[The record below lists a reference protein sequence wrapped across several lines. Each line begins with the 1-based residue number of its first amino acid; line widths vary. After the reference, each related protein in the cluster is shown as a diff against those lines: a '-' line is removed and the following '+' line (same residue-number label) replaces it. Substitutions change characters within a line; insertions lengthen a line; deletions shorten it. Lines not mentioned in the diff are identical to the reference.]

1 MVAILSL
8 SFALFSVSC
17 KSTNNGN
24 DNPGTEQPGEP
35 DNPDNPDNPENP
47 DNPDNP
53 GGGTGEPETPPV
65 EETLEITGPADG
77 VYGYTERLRRYLTDK
92 GDVMVSDYVNGGRES
107 EAYDKISVTWNSTYS
122 DVEKFKVYYGTK
134 SDFSDATE
142 KEMSATARKL
152 NVYNL
157 YKDTTYYVRVTA
169 VRSAGDVTAD
179 YSFKTTDIGP
189 RVMKIGNIA
198 NVRDLGGYKTESG
211 KTTLQGKIFR
221 GGQLS
226 PNANYPVYDAYVLTD
241 SGKKYMSETLGIKT
255 DFDLRNATE
264 NKGLTQSAIP
274 GAKLEYYSVG
284 GYLSAFTDKTGYKK
298 VFSALSE
305 ETRYPLYI
313 HCTGGADR
321 TGTVCFLINALLG
334 VDEKT
339 LIQDY
344 ETTSFSTYEMRNKE
358 STTYQFTPFLN
369 QLKSDYAGNTL
380 SQKTENYLLSIGV
393 TKTEIYNI
401 KAIMFGEETKQP
413 EQTEPSEPPV
423 QKETVTLNSGN
434 LSYTYEN
441 AVGYDGNV
449 VTAEINS
456 LTDDD
461 AGGTYFFIGSYGFY
475 YRGGLFRL
483 SKIENGEYKEI
494 SPRVSLG
501 EYDRKVFNAGVKM
514 GMSVTVKDS
523 STVILKAFIDGT
535 ELFSH
540 EVARVSDEITG
551 DDVKFT
557 VKITAMVSELVLVKD

>member
-17 KSTNNGN
+17 KSANDGN
-24 DNPGTEQPGEP
+24 DNPGTEQP
-35 DNPDNPDNPENP
+35 DD
-47 DNPDNP
+47 PDNP
-53 GGGTGEPETPPV
+53 GGGTDEPDDPDNPDKPGGETDEPETPPV
-65 EETLEITGPADG
+65 AEVLEITGPADG
-77 VYGYTERLRRYLTDK
+77 VYGYTKKLRNYLTAE
-92 GDVMVSDYVNGGRES
+92 GDDVKVSDYVNGGRED
-107 EAYDKISVTWNSTYS
+107 EAYDKISVTWKSTYS
-122 DVEKFKVYYGTK
+122 DVEKYKIFYGTK
-134 SDFSDATE
+134 PDFSDAIET
-142 KEMSATARKL
+142 EMSATARKL

-157 YKDTTYYVRVTA
+157 YKDTTYYVKVTA
-169 VRSAGDVTAD
+169 VRSAGDVSAT
-179 YSFKTTDIGP
+179 YSFKTTDVGP
-189 RVMKIGNIA
+189 RVMKIGNIGNA
-198 NVRDLGGYKTESG
+198 RDLGGYKTESG

-221 GGQLS
+221 GGQLT
-226 PNANYPVYDAYVLTD
+226 PNANYSVYDAYVLND
-241 SGKKYMSETLGIKT
+241 SGKKFMSETLGIKT
-255 DFDLRNATE
+255 DFDLRNASE

-274 GAKLEYYSVG
+274 GANLEYYSVG
-284 GYLSAFTDKTGYKK
+284 GYLSAFTDKAGYRR

-369 QLKSDYAGNTL
+369 QLKSDYAGDTL
-380 SQKTENYLLSIGV
+380 SKKTENYLLSIGV

-401 KAIMFGEETKQP
+401 KAIMFGEETKKQ
-413 EQTEPSEPPV
+413 ENI
-423 QKETVTLNSGN
+423 TLNSDN
-434 LSYTYEN
+434 LAYTCED

-449 VTAEINS
+449 VTADIKR
-456 LTDDD
+456 LVDDR

-501 EYDRKVFNAGVKM
+501 EYGREKFNAGVKL

-535 ELFSH
+535 ELFSY
-540 EVARVSDEITG
+540 EVARVNDEISG
-551 DDVKFT
+551 SNVKFT
-557 VKITAMVSELVLVKD
+557 VKITAMVSELVMTKE